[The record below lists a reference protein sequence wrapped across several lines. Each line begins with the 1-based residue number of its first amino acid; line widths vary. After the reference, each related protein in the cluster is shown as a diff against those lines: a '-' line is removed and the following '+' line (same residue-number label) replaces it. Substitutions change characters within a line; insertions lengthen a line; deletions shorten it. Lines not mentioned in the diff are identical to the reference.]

1 MKKRLENCS
10 AGFYLVAGA
19 ALLGAVSAIAY
30 LLVYQLTAV
39 GTVDRV
45 FSWLT
50 FAMVLGGSLLGLGL
64 ELVQFPFG
72 VLLAVAGVS
81 VGFANHMVEF
91 AYPIADKLTGVAF
104 FGGSFPMALVF
115 AILFG
120 VTALCL
126 VASAFMKHQ
135 KS

>member
-1 MKKRLENCS
+1 MKKRFETCS
-10 AGFYLVAGA
+10 AGFYLAAGA
-19 ALLGAVSAIAY
+19 SLLGVLSAVAY
-30 LLVYQLTAV
+30 VLVYQMTAV

-50 FAMVLGGSLLGLGL
+50 FAMLLGGSLIGLGL
-64 ELVQFPFG
+64 ELVQCPFG
-72 VLLAVAGVS
+72 VLIAVAGVS

-104 FGGSFPMALVF
+104 FGGSFPTALVF

-120 VTALCL
+120 ITALCL

>member
-1 MKKRLENCS
+1 MKQSRKRCF
-10 AGFYLVAGA
+10 GFYLAFGA
-19 ALLGAVSAIAY
+19 SLLGVLSAFGY
-30 LLVYQLTAV
+30 LAVYQGMAV

-50 FAMVLGGSLLGLGL
+50 FGMLLGGSAVGIAG
-64 ELVQFPFG
+64 ELIQFPFG
-72 VLLAVAGVS
+72 VLIATAGVG

-104 FGGSFPMALVF
+104 FGGNFALALVF

-120 VTALCL
+120 VTAVCL
-126 VASAFMKHQ
+126 VVSAFMKHHA
-135 KS
+135 S